1 MREIPLSPELVGV
14 RGGRVVR
21 TGRGE
26 GGVLIRV
33 RASLREAHP
42 VVQAGRPER
51 LERQIVSAHGGTAG
65 ALAATRPRPVFPPV
79 PGGGKHSLGTLKDA
93 AHARAASTVPDA
105 TTLLLRL
112 RPPGTRALQATY
124 RDRAFDLV
132 PGLEPPFFFF
142 SGGADD
148 PPGGRFLSRLPLSLS
163 PPAGPAGPAGPK
175 EPFKAGPSS
184 LSRLFYASANVL
196 PAPDRWS

>member
-1 MREIPLSPELVGV
+1 MRQIPLSPELVGIC
-14 RGGRVVR
+14 GGRVVR
-21 TGRGE
+21 AGRGE

-65 ALAATRPRPVFPPV
+65 ALAVARPRPVFPPV
-79 PGGGKHSLGTLKDA
+79 PGGGKHPLGTLKDA
-93 AHARAASTVPDA
+93 AHARAASPVPA

-112 RPPGTRALQATY
+112 RPPGTRTLQATY
-124 RDRAFDLV
+124 CDRAFDLV
-132 PGLEPPFFFF
+132 PGLKPLF

-148 PPGGRFLSRLPLSLS
+148 PPGGRFL
-163 PPAGPAGPAGPK
+163 
-175 EPFKAGPSS
+175 PSS
-184 LSRLFYASANVL
+184 APSGRPGRPDDTFQGRPFIPLPPVLSVCERFAGS
-196 PAPDRWS
+196 